1 MTRWLPETL
10 FARLALLLLAALA
23 TAIVTTVLLFR
34 EDRAAL
40 VARSFTDTRLEQI
53 EALRDALRA
62 LPDEG
67 ATAPPDRAHA
77 GHAGAGGPGAGPGRA
92 GPLAQFGA
100 GWLDVQRRAREAGFV
115 LIPAERRPEI
125 GALPRGPAFQKLR
138 TRLAERL
145 GAEVDVRLGMRLDQ
159 PIAWLRLPVGREGT
173 RSVWLGVPIRAA
185 ERGELP
191 RTLIAALALTLALV
205 LAFTWW
211 FTRRLTQPLAD
222 LSKAMEAVASGRH
235 PAPLPETGPR
245 EIAEVA
251 KNVNRMAAALDQLE
265 TNRSVMLAGI
275 SHDLRTPLTRLR
287 LATELAVG
295 SDEERRAMI
304 ADIEDIERVLGQ
316 FLDFARGTPPATARE
331 VADLVRAVADWVE
344 RERARGREILFTPP
358 PEVVSAGIH
367 RAAFERLL
375 ANLVD
380 NAFTHGAPPVAIE
393 LSRRDGEVVLDVLDR
408 GPGIDPARAE
418 ALKAPFVR
426 GDAARSGPPGAGL
439 GLAIVEQ
446 LAAWH
451 DARFELLPR
460 SGGGTVARLRLPGV
474 PATRQ

>member
-1 MTRWLPETL
+1 MTRWLPQTL
-10 FARLALLLLAALA
+10 FGRLALLLLAALA
-23 TAIVTTVLLFR
+23 TTAVITVLLFR

-53 EALRDALRA
+53 EALREALRA

-67 ATAPPDRAHA
+67 ATISPNHPHA
-77 GHAGAGGPGAGPGRA
+77 DPGSAGGPGRG
-92 GPLAQFGA
+92 GPLPRFGT
-100 GWLDVQRRAREAGFV
+100 GWLDLQRRAREAGFL

-125 GALPRGPAFQKLR
+125 GALPRGPVFQKLR
-138 TRLAERL
+138 ARLAERL
-145 GAEVDVRLGMRLDQ
+145 GAEVEVRLGMRLDQ
-159 PIAWLRLPVGREGT
+159 PIAWLRLPVGREGA
-173 RSVWLGVPIRAA
+173 RSAWLGVPIRAA

-191 RTLIAALALTLALV
+191 RTLIAALGLMLALV
-205 LAFTWW
+205 LTFTWW

-222 LSKAMEAVASGRH
+222 LSKAMEAVAGGRH
-235 PAPLPETGPR
+235 PAALPETGPR

-251 KNVNRMAAALDQLE
+251 RNVNRMAAALDQLE

-287 LATELAVG
+287 LAVELSVT
-295 SDEERRAMI
+295 SDEERRAMV
-304 ADIEDIERVLGQ
+304 ADIDDIERVLGQ
-316 FLDFARGTPPATARE
+316 FLDFARGTPPAAARE
-331 VADLVRAVADWVE
+331 VVDLARLIADWVE
-344 RERARGREILFTPP
+344 RERTRGREIAFSPP
-358 PEVVSAGIH
+358 PEVVHAGIH

-408 GPGIDPARAE
+408 GPGIDPRRAE

-439 GLAIVEQ
+439 GLAIVER

-451 DARFELLPR
+451 DAPFELLPR
-460 SGGGTVARLRLPGV
+460 SGGGTVARLRLPVGS
-474 PATRQ
+474 ASADQ